1 MGGKTGTSSNYSDG
15 WYMGVSTHLVG
26 GVWVGGEDRSI
37 HFRTSATGEGSK
49 TALPI
54 FGLFMEKVYADT
66 SLDIR
71 MGRFK
76 MPSRM
81 SININCPR
89 RPDRIV
95 VDSLAL
101 PEEAVEEDQLP
112 DAEIIEQ

>member
-1 MGGKTGTSSNYSDG
+1 
-15 WYMGVSTHLVG
+15 MGVSTKLVG

-37 HFRTSATGEGSK
+37 HFKTSATGEGSK

-66 SLDIR
+66 SLDIKV
-71 MGRFK
+71 GRFK

-89 RPDRIV
+89 RAERPV
-95 VDSLAL
+95 VDSLAIF
-101 PEEAVEEDQLP
+101 EEEDQLP
-112 DAEIIEQ
+112 DEEIIE